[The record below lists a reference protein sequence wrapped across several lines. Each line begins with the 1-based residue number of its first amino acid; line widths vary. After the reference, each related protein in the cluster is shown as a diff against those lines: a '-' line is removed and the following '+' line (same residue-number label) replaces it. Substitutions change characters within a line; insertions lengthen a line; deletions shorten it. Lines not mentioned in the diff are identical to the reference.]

1 MAVIS
6 SEILKHI
13 RKIEIRTNKVVNEL
27 FAGRYH
33 SIFRGRGMEFSEVRE
48 YSPGDDVRLIDWKV
62 SARFGDLHVR
72 KYVEERELTIM
83 LLVDMSA
90 SQWFSSRNRAKSE
103 LVAEM
108 AAMLSFSALRNNDK
122 IGLIMFTSEIEKY
135 IPCKKTRTHVLH
147 IIREILYF
155 QPKHKQTNIAR
166 ALTYLNRIQKRRAI
180 VFLISDFFDT
190 GYEEVVKVTAK
201 HHDLIIIII
210 RDPLERVLPYAPLL
224 ELEDK
229 ETGAVITIDVRDEA
243 LRRLIT
249 AEFDNFANSQ
259 YEFFKKIGVDYINVT
274 TAMSYIKPL
283 IEFFKLRAR
292 RFR

>member
-1 MAVIS
+1 MAILS
-6 SEILKHI
+6 SDVLKQI
-13 RKIEIRTNKVVNEL
+13 RKIEIRTNKIVNEL

-33 SIFRGRGMEFSEVRE
+33 SVFKGRGMEFSEVRE

-62 SARFGDLHVR
+62 SARFGDLYVR
-72 KYVEERELTIM
+72 KYIEERELTIM

-90 SQWFSSRNRAKSE
+90 SQWFSSCNRTKSAI
-103 LVAEM
+103 VAEM

-122 IGLIMFTSEIEKY
+122 VGLLMFTSEIEKY
-135 IPCKKTRTHVLH
+135 IPCKKTRTHVLYL
-147 IIREILYF
+147 IREILYF
-155 QPKHKQTNIAR
+155 QPKYKQTDIAK
-166 ALTYLNRIQKRRAI
+166 ALTYLNRIQKRRGI

-190 GYEEVVKVTAK
+190 GYEDVLKVTAK

-210 RDPLERVLPYAPLL
+210 RDPLERTLPYVPLL

-229 ETGAVITIDVRDEA
+229 ETGAIITIDARDEG

-249 AEFDNFANSQ
+249 AEFDNFANRQ
-259 YEFFKKIGVDYINVT
+259 YEFFKKIGVDYISIT
-274 TAMSYIKPL
+274 TAMSYVKPL